1 LGALL
6 IVTLLLDWELASEV
20 DDRVTSHW
28 NGSGWRRVSS
38 PSPGVRGSNL
48 HGVTATSASN
58 IWAVGWARTSTLIE
72 HWNGAAWKH
81 VASPSPGS
89 TWNTLFGVAADSA
102 SDAWAV
108 GWYCASTC
116 ASGSAADD
124 TLITH
129 WNGTAWK

>member
-1 LGALL
+1 MAAGLQPQPRSPWKQPVRRDRHLRQQYLGG
-6 IVTLLLDWELASEV
+6 
-20 DDRVTSHW
+20 R
-28 NGSGWRRVSS
+28 
-38 PSPGVRGSNL
+38 
-48 HGVTATSASN
+48 
-58 IWAVGWARTSTLIE
+58 WARTSTLIE